1 MDSISVKG
9 YKSFKDITVPL
20 NTINILIG
28 ANGAGKSNFL
38 SLFELVGNAYEGFLA
53 RTVAQ
58 SGGVDKLLHLG
69 RKVTDRIS
77 IEVKE
82 DKNSYVLN
90 LMESDGRLIVENEK
104 LGYSSN
110 SDNNYTYQIISNFK
124 PEIALKDYH
133 GAGRGDYIKKYM
145 SQIKKFHFHDTGRT
159 SPFTGESN
167 IVNDSYLLYSKG
179 ENLAA
184 FLYGIMTK
192 YPIVYKRIVNVIQ
205 SVAPFFHDFYLIPN
219 ESGGVRLQ
227 WKDKFSEMIY
237 GPNEL
242 SDGTIRFIALTILF
256 MQPHLPK
263 VIVIDEPELG
273 LHPVAIEKLA
283 GLIKIAANRGTQ
295 VIAATQNAELIS
307 NFRPED
313 ILTVDQQDGQSH
325 IHRLN
330 ADELSLWLND
340 YTLGDLWKQ
349 RIIRGGQLI

>member
-9 YKSFKDITVPL
+9 YKSFKDMKVPL
-20 NTINILIG
+20 NAINILIG
-28 ANGAGKSNFL
+28 SNGAGKSNFL
-38 SLFELVGNAYEGFLA
+38 SLFELLGNAYEGFLA
-53 RTVAQ
+53 RSVAQ
-58 SGGVDKLLHLG
+58 SGGVDKLLHMG

-82 DKNSYVLN
+82 GKNSYVLD
-90 LMESDGRLIVENEK
+90 LMESDGNLIVENEK
-104 LGYSSN
+104 LGYSSTPGHW
-110 SDNNYTYQIISNFK
+110 TYNFIGTFK
-124 PEIALKDYH
+124 NETSLKEYH
-133 GAGRGDYIKKYM
+133 GARRGDYIKQYM

-167 IVNDSYLLYSKG
+167 IVNDSYILYSKG
-179 ENLAA
+179 DNLAA

-192 YPIVYKRIVNVIQ
+192 YPMVYKRIVSVIQ
-205 SVAPFFHDFYLIPN
+205 SVAPFFHDFYLVPN

-227 WKDKFSEMIY
+227 WRDKFSEVIY

-242 SDGTIRFIALTILF
+242 SDGTIRFIALAVLF
-256 MQPHLPK
+256 MQPDLPK

-283 GLIKIAANRGTQ
+283 GLIKMAANRGTQ

-307 NFRPED
+307 NFQPED
-313 ILTVDQQDGQSH
+313 ILTVDQRDGESQ
-325 IHRLN
+325 IRRLN
-330 ADELSLWLND
+330 ADELGQWLND

-349 RIIRGGQLI
+349 RIMKGGQPL